1 MTGLHLKHAPQSLWR
16 CPTCR
21 RPFSHKPA
29 THACGRWTVADH
41 FAGKPRAWVVYEAL
55 IDAARDLGPVKAIAD
70 EAHIVFQ
77 ARNHHPFAEV
87 APTAAW
93 LEGRLLLKAP
103 KKFELHAPDELDER
117 FLQLLQEAYT
127 AH

>member
-1 MTGLHLKHAPQSLWR
+1 MTGLHLEHAPGQLWR

-21 RPFSHKPA
+21 RPFSHKPP

-55 IDAARDLGPVKAIAD
+55 IDAARDCGPVKAVAD

-77 ARNHHPFAEV
+77 HHRHPFAEV
-87 APTAAW
+87 VPHSGW
-93 LEGRLLLKAP
+93 LEGRLLLKPP
-103 KKFELHAPDELDER
+103 KKFELHAPDEIDAR
-117 FLQLLQEAYT
+117 FLELIQQAYT
-127 AH
+127 GH